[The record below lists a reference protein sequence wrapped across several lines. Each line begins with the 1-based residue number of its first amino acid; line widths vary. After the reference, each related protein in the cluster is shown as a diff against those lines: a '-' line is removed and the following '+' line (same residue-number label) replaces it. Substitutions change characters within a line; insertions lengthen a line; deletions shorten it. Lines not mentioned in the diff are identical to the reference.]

1 MASALWAYGAKIL
14 ANCDNLGLIAD
25 QQLSAI
31 DGFATRRRS
40 PEGPALLLVV
50 VEELKQDVYFEID
63 SAALQPRA
71 LSKLASSRLVALGL
85 GAKIFCHN
93 PIVLQNTQKLGRT
106 ESHNNERKERRSVE
120 ILMVIQKA

>member
-71 LSKLASSRLVALGL
+71 LSKLASSRLVALDL
-85 GAKIFCHN
+85 GQRYFAIILLFYKIPRSSGELN
-93 PIVLQNTQKLGRT
+93 RT
-106 ESHNNERKERRSVE
+106 IMSEKNEGAWRY
-120 ILMVIQKA
+120 